1 MKKFSKLARKL
12 ITQYKSFAETTDVLS
27 SEHNNVWS
35 FIEEFGSME
44 VFHELHSYIKENRDE
59 LVKIDPM
66 MKEHLFTL
74 DGALTTKNTNGI
86 FKGISEISKILV
98 QKLDD
103 DVVNYGFYF
112 FDENDS
118 IVSDK
123 EIGLFLKGL
132 SLSQQNDLLTFGGMN
147 DLLTFGGMDEP
158 RIVKEKIMLMNGYNG
173 SKAKVEKS
181 TLEEIHKFISKHN
194 KNVLKGLDFLYE
206 DLLEINIYSK

>member
-1 MKKFSKLARKL
+1 MKKFSKLACKL
-12 ITQYKSFAETTDVLS
+12 ITQYKRYAETTDVLS

-44 VFHELHSYIKENRDE
+44 VFHELHSYIKENRGE
-59 LVKIDPM
+59 LIEIDPM
-66 MKEHLFTL
+66 MVEHLFTL

-112 FDENDS
+112 FDENDI

-132 SLSQQNDLLTFGGMN
+132 SLSQQNDLLTFS
-147 DLLTFGGMDEP
+147 GMDEP

-181 TLEEIHKFISKHN
+181 TLEEVHKFISKHN

>member
-1 MKKFSKLARKL
+1 MKKFSKLSCKL
-12 ITQYKSFAETTDVLS
+12 ITQYKRFVETTDVLS

-35 FIEEFGSME
+35 SFIEEFGSME
-44 VFHELHSYIKENRDE
+44 VYHELHSYIKENRDE
-59 LVKIDPM
+59 LIKIDPM
-66 MKEHLFTL
+66 MVEHLFTL
-74 DGALTTKNTNGI
+74 DGVLTTKNTNGI
-86 FKGISEISKILV
+86 FKTIFEISKILV

-103 DVVNYGFYF
+103 DVVNYGLYF
-112 FDENDS
+112 FDENNI

-132 SLSQQNDLLTFGGMN
+132 SLSQQN

-173 SKAKVEKS
+173 SKTKVEKS
-181 TLEEIHKFISKHN
+181 TLEEISKHN

-206 DLLEINIYSK
+206 DLLEIHIYSK

>member
-1 MKKFSKLARKL
+1 MKKFSKLACKL
-12 ITQYKSFAETTDVLS
+12 ITQYKRFAETTDVLS

-44 VFHELHSYIKENRDE
+44 VFHDLHSFIKENRGE
-59 LVKIDPM
+59 LIKIDPM
-66 MKEHLFTL
+66 MVEHLFTL

-98 QKLDD
+98 QKLDS

-112 FDENDS
+112 FDENDI

-132 SLSQQNDLLTFGGMN
+132 TLSQRNDLLIFN
-147 DLLTFGGMDEP
+147 GMDEP

-173 SKAKVEKS
+173 SKTKVEKF
-181 TLEEIHKFISKHN
+181 TLEEVYKFISKHN

>member
-1 MKKFSKLARKL
+1 MKKFSKLSCKL
-12 ITQYKSFAETTDVLS
+12 ITQYKRFVETTDVLS

-35 FIEEFGSME
+35 SF
-44 VFHELHSYIKENRDE
+44 IKENRDE
-59 LVKIDPM
+59 LITIDPM
-66 MKEHLFTL
+66 MVEHLFTL

-86 FKGISEISKILV
+86 FKTIFEISKILV

-103 DVVNYGFYF
+103 DVVNYGLYF
-112 FDENDS
+112 FDGNNI

-132 SLSQQNDLLTFGGMN
+132 SLSQQN

-173 SKAKVEKS
+173 SKTKVEKS
-181 TLEEIHKFISKHN
+181 TLEEISKHN

-206 DLLEINIYSK
+206 DLLEIHIYSK